1 MHNKIQV
8 ECVYWSQET
17 RRKNLIMEAFD
28 ENDLTLSKA
37 AIEMLTVANEYCL
50 FFEEVEKFK
59 PEDILTYFQRLA
71 PLLYLKGSLL
81 PAIEVED
88 DDFAERFVTE
98 EQWEEIFKALRE
110 KFGPDERYY
119 IHDHNYDTQEASLA
133 DNLADIYQD
142 MKDFVMA
149 YQKNT
154 LPARQNALAL
164 IRGLFANHWGP
175 IVLQAMGAGHQVLH
189 KDVIDPDLFTD
200 EEPSMF

>member
-1 MHNKIQV
+1 
-8 ECVYWSQET
+8 
-17 RRKNLIMEAFD
+17 MEAFD

-81 PAIEVED
+81 PAIEVDD

-175 IVLQAMGAGHQVLH
+175 IVLQALGAGHRVLH
-189 KDVIDPDLFTD
+189 KDAIDPDLFAD
-200 EEPSMF
+200 E